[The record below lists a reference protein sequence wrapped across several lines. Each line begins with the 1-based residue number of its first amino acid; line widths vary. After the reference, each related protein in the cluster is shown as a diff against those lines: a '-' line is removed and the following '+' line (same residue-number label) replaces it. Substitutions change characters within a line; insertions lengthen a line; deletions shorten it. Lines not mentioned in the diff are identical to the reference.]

1 MANKHPASRSI
12 LCSRETDFPDQDLAT
27 DRPSPE
33 QPSTPPSAADE
44 ALTRVLAM
52 DPRMGV
58 LRGTLLTLVRR
69 DGRDLTARQL
79 TAFLTVYMDDHIHTV
94 SSMADLLNIAR
105 PGVTRILDR
114 LVEFDMVSRQEDRDD
129 RRRVLI
135 RRTQRGA
142 MFFQELV
149 GITSAVAGAPGASF
163 LPVSHQAN
171 AA

>member
-1 MANKHPASRSI
+1 MPHKRLLSRSI
-12 LCSRETDFPDQDLAT
+12 LRPQDSELSGLGGEMDDEA
-27 DRPSPE
+27 PS
-33 QPSTPPSAADE
+33 SPPSAADE

-129 RRRVLI
+129 RRRD
-135 RRTQRGA
+135 
-142 MFFQELV
+142 
-149 GITSAVAGAPGASF
+149 
-163 LPVSHQAN
+163 
-171 AA
+171 